1 MYTYTAVN
9 WWMDETTS
17 IAACQQLCQRL
28 GWPISY
34 ADGPAD
40 HEWLTD
46 EQLAQLRAVPLEWLD
61 EIDEMELDDD

>member
-1 MYTYTAVN
+1 MLTAID
-9 WWMDETTS
+9 WWQDDETS
-17 IAACQQLCQRL
+17 LEARQMLCRRL
-28 GWPISY
+28 GWPVSY
-34 ADGPAD
+34 AGGEAN